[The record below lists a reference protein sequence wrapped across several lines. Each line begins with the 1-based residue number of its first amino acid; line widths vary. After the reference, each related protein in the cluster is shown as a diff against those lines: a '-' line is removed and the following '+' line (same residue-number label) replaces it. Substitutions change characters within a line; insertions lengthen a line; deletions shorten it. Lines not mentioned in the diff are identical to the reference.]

1 MKQQLLIALLGSLMT
16 FPSLARDFTYSHEG
30 QTLTYTVTDEAS
42 KTCMVAAADDYPT
55 NPIVGQLVIPQTVSD
70 GSSNYQVTAIGEYA
84 FSNNRELTSVELPA
98 SIASIGVAA
107 PSVSASA

>member
-55 NPIVGQLVIPQTVSD
+55 NPK
-70 GSSNYQVTAIGEYA
+70 
-84 FSNNRELTSVELPA
+84 
-98 SIASIGVAA
+98 
-107 PSVSASA
+107 